1 MKFKV
6 ESWRVIECEITKER
20 PFIIEIDNYEEL
32 VNYGYTKEQI
42 EEIKSIKVNET
53 KTIELFDIVYQ
64 EFTKK
69 D

>member
-6 ESWRVIECEITKER
+6 ESWRVMEYGITREK